1 MALSPCANT
10 IGTVQWLLAGLSKD
24 STSSR
29 TVESPAHAHLR
40 EWSERRVCIG
50 LDTAKKGHICRLNS
64 DIVENCRVTK
74 INMDCKEEISD
85 SDSGIILNSGPD
97 SPTSPVKDLNT
108 HTRAMRLKQQALEDR
123 LELCVLELKKLCIR
137 EAELTGKL
145 PSDYPLL
152 PDEKPP
158 QVRRRIGAAFKLDEG
173 FISQDGEESEL
184 HALEADLALQRQI
197 YEAARKLSLEE
208 HISKPVRK
216 SRLQQCKRE
225 EKKLKELQDVI
236 LKHRINHGC
245 VSPQTCCSSRQRD
258 LCMSDDSSLS
268 DAVALDDA
276 VLGSSA
282 DSGFQCL
289 TLLPNNGPK
298 QSSSSSSLDYDASP
312 IQNSPWKESSLDQPY
327 QKQKPSHSAC
337 SSRSSSPTGSP
348 TDTRMAELPP
358 APQFVFKS
366 LPVRNNQPNS
376 APSTPELPLR
386 RQFSQ
391 SFRLPRS
398 KPELT
403 KASSDLGRGRTKL
416 PRRRVTDFALA
427 YSVQRLYQCSS
438 EDSSSELSISSYSS
452 SSSRETT
459 TEAPKPCPPPYGYH
473 RTAPNNGPS
482 QLNTHSTLK
491 NNNKNPPNLVPGP
504 NRVKISNGTP
514 LQADIA
520 RLQLRQNS
528 QSDPVHTNKPQQG
541 EVTSPKRMLKPPPP
555 YTKVVRTMSLRE
567 YPNHPSR
574 VLPRDV
580 VSGELKTWHQKNNI
594 VISKPR
600 SHERQ
605 GSIRIKRPEPPP
617 YHQIPSHK
625 QVSQKVI
632 LHRASDGTPLQWFEE
647 EDSEIVSQV

>member
-1 MALSPCANT
+1 
-10 IGTVQWLLAGLSKD
+10 
-24 STSSR
+24 
-29 TVESPAHAHLR
+29 
-40 EWSERRVCIG
+40 
-50 LDTAKKGHICRLNS
+50 
-64 DIVENCRVTK
+64 
-74 INMDCKEEISD
+74 MDCKEEISD

-97 SPTSPVKDLNT
+97 SPTSPVKDLST

-173 FISQDGEESEL
+173 FISQDDYFNSFN
-184 HALEADLALQRQI
+184 AADLALQRQI

-208 HISKPVRK
+208 HISKLVRK

-225 EKKLKELQDVI
+225 EKKLKELQDAI
-236 LKHRINHGC
+236 LKHRVNHGC
-245 VSPQTCCSSRQRD
+245 VSPQTCYSSRQRGQPKNGLLSTD
-258 LCMSDDSSLS
+258 SDSAPFSP
-268 DAVALDDA
+268 A
-276 VLGSSA
+276 VLESST

-327 QKQKPSHSAC
+327 QKQKPSPSAC
-337 SSRSSSPTGSP
+337 SSP

-391 SFRLPRS
+391 LPRS

-416 PRRRVTDFALA
+416 PRQRVTDFALA

-438 EDSSSELSISSYSS
+438 EDSSSKLSISSYSS

-473 RTAPNNGPS
+473 RTAPNKGPS
-482 QLNTHSTLK
+482 QLNTYSTLK
-491 NNNKNPPNLVPGP
+491 NNNKNPPHLVPGP

-514 LQADIA
+514 LQADMA

-528 QSDPVHTNKPQQG
+528 QSDPVHTNKPQQV

-555 YTKVVRTMSLRE
+555 YTKVVRTTSLRE

-594 VISKPR
+594 VISIPR
-600 SHERQ
+600 SLERQ
-605 GSIRIKRPEPPP
+605 GSIRIKRPVPPP

-632 LHRASDGTPLQWFEE
+632 LQRASDGTPLQWYEE

>member
-1 MALSPCANT
+1 
-10 IGTVQWLLAGLSKD
+10 
-24 STSSR
+24 
-29 TVESPAHAHLR
+29 
-40 EWSERRVCIG
+40 
-50 LDTAKKGHICRLNS
+50 
-64 DIVENCRVTK
+64 
-74 INMDCKEEISD
+74 MDCKEEISD

-158 QVRRRIGAAFKLDEG
+158 KVRRRIGAAFKLDEG

-245 VSPQTCCSSRQRD
+245 VSPQTCYSSRQRD

-268 DAVALDDA
+268 DAVALDDDSDSTPFSPA
-276 VLGSSA
+276 VLGSST
-282 DSGFQCL
+282 DSSIQRL

-348 TDTRMAELPP
+348 TDMRMAELPP

-403 KASSDLGRGRTKL
+403 KASSELGRGRTKL

-473 RTAPNNGPS
+473 RTAPNKAPGQLNTNSPPKNNNNNNPPHLMAGPS
-482 QLNTHSTLK
+482 Q
-491 NNNKNPPNLVPGP
+491 
-504 NRVKISNGTP
+504 VKINNRTP
-514 LQADIA
+514 LQADMG
-520 RLQLRQNS
+520 RLQLGPNS
-528 QSDPVHTNKPQQG
+528 QSGTIHSNKPRQV
-541 EVTSPKRMLKPPPP
+541 EVTSPKRILKPPPP
-555 YTKVVRTMSLRE
+555 YTKVVRTTSLRE

-574 VLPRDV
+574 VLPREM
-580 VSGELKTWHQKNNI
+580 VSGELKTWHQKNNLA
-594 VISKPR
+594 VSKHR
-600 SHERQ
+600 SLERQ
-605 GSIRIKRPEPPP
+605 GSFRIKRPEPPP
-617 YHQIPSHK
+617 YHQIPSQK
-625 QVSQKVI
+625 PVSQKVI
-632 LHRASDGTPLQWFEE
+632 LQRASDGTPLQWYEE

>member
-1 MALSPCANT
+1 
-10 IGTVQWLLAGLSKD
+10 
-24 STSSR
+24 
-29 TVESPAHAHLR
+29 
-40 EWSERRVCIG
+40 
-50 LDTAKKGHICRLNS
+50 
-64 DIVENCRVTK
+64 
-74 INMDCKEEISD
+74 MDCKEEISD

-97 SPTSPVKDLNT
+97 SPTSPVKDVTNK
-108 HTRAMRLKQQALEDR
+108 HK
-123 LELCVLELKKLCIR
+123 
-137 EAELTGKL
+137 ELTGKL

-158 QVRRRIGAAFKLDEG
+158 QVRRRIGATFKLDEG

-225 EKKLKELQDVI
+225 EKKLKELQDAI

-245 VSPQTCCSSRQRD
+245 VSPQTCYSSRQRD

-268 DAVALDDA
+268 DAVALDDDSDSAPFSPA
-276 VLGSSA
+276 VLGSST

-416 PRRRVTDFALA
+416 PRQRVTDFTLA

-459 TEAPKPCPPPYGYH
+459 TEAPKPYPPPYGYH
-473 RTAPNNGPS
+473 RTAPNKGPS
-482 QLNTHSTLK
+482 QLNTYSTLK
-491 NNNKNPPNLVPGP
+491 NNNKNPPHLVPGP

-514 LQADIA
+514 LQADMA

-528 QSDPVHTNKPQQG
+528 QSDPVHTNKPQQV
-541 EVTSPKRMLKPPPP
+541 EVISPKRMLKPPPP
-555 YTKVVRTMSLRE
+555 YTKVVRTTSLRE

-600 SHERQ
+600 SLERQ
-605 GSIRIKRPEPPP
+605 GSIRIKRPVPPP

-632 LHRASDGTPLQWFEE
+632 LQRASDGTPLQWYEE